1 MNGPRKLKNFQSVQN
16 NEQKNEHKNGEKR
29 VEVKWLKKQYPY
41 ILRFAEGTQ
50 SIMKDTYFLY
60 EKDGLKFTTDG
71 QKLDLSEPKQ
81 PMKTNYG
88 HLFRI
93 FNRYPYF
100 VRSSKS
106 TPEYTSHLCRR
117 RGVLLASTA
126 RAHLFNFSSTH
137 EILSS

>member
-1 MNGPRKLKNFQSVQN
+1 
-16 NEQKNEHKNGEKR
+16 
-29 VEVKWLKKQYPY
+29 
-41 ILRFAEGTQ
+41 
-50 SIMKDTYFLY
+50 MKDTYFLY

-137 EILSS
+137 EILSIREPAAIDHRKFAKKKLPVVL